1 MVSDGAESAAEK
13 PPLPEVA
20 DEDVAWRPRWWF
32 LGVFAVLAAIHLVG
46 GWASTTAIGLA
57 VGFACTLVLVFVRRL
72 PPWLTGGWWSPGP
85 WLSRSGIRARRNRL
99 TCVLLLVWLPAAAIV
114 AGIAEHPPHGVDIV
128 YAVFVLG
135 CGLSLLVLVLV
146 RWARTLRILRLLAG
160 SRTPLPAR
168 IDQQELVDG
177 DPLARYVTGTVIFP
191 DGSPGYFTLRD
202 CPIPLVAAIEH
213 TGRLWVTSALPGT
226 VLAGLPDGDD
236 FAHAVLATSQSGLH
250 GRAPISR
257 AALGRHLRPRTFAL
271 ATVMVL
277 GVALEITVFVTLG
290 GALTWVL
297 LVPLLLAVVAAVNWR
312 SRVASPVRLLAAGP
326 WTEVAAAVV
335 AQDIR
340 PGRPM
345 LGWARFSDGIRAR
358 FRVANCP
365 PDIATELVNRRHLW
379 VAGEPR
385 EGKVAIGIPD
395 SDTFAI
401 AVFTVKQREYR
412 RTRARRSPSLETNDR
427 TG

>member
-1 MVSDGAESAAEK
+1 MVVSDGAESAAEK
-13 PPLPEVA
+13 SCVPEVA
-20 DEDVAWRPRWWF
+20 AENVAWRPRWWF
-32 LGVFAVLAAIHLVG
+32 GVFAVLAAIHLAG
-46 GWASTTAIGLA
+46 GWTSTTAIGLPL
-57 VGFACTLVLVFVRRL
+57 GFACTLVLVFVRRL
-72 PPWLTGGWWSPGP
+72 PPWLTGGWSPRP
-85 WLSRSGIRARRNRL
+85 WLSRSGMRVRRNRL

-114 AGIAEHPPHGVDIV
+114 AGIAEHPPHGVDV
-128 YAVFVLG
+128 LYAVFVLG
-135 CGLSLLVLVLV
+135 CGLSLLVFVLV
-146 RWARTLRILRLLAG
+146 RWARTLRALRLLAG
-160 SRTPLPAR
+160 PRTPLPAR
-168 IDQQELVDG
+168 IDPQELVDG
-177 DPLARYVTGTVIFP
+177 DPLAPYVTGTVIFP

-202 CPIPLVAAIEH
+202 CPIPLVEAIEH

-236 FAHAVLATSQSGLH
+236 FAHAALATAQSGLY

-257 AALGRHLRPRTFAL
+257 AALGRHLRLRTFAL
-271 ATVMVL
+271 STVMVL

-290 GALTWVL
+290 GALPWVL

-326 WTEVAAAVV
+326 WTEIAAAVV

-345 LGWARFSDGIRAR
+345 LGWARFPDGIRAR
-358 FRVANCP
+358 FRVASCP

-379 VAGEPR
+379 IVGEPR
-385 EGKVAIGIPD
+385 EGDVAIGIPD

-401 AVFTVKQREYR
+401 AAFTVKKREYR
-412 RTRARRSPSLETNDR
+412 RTRATPIPISGGE
-427 TG
+427 